1 MPLDAICLRA
11 VLHELRPQLIGAR
24 IDKVQQPARDQIVL
38 LLRGNLRLLLNAGAN
53 QPRIQLT
60 NILRDNPAQPPMFC
74 MLLRKHLVGARVLS
88 IEQPDLERMVIL
100 TLQCTDEFGE
110 ISQKQLVLECMGRR
124 SNLVLLDA
132 QGRIVECLRRV
143 DADLS
148 ATRQLLPGLFYHLPT
163 PLDKLSLLSQE
174 EDSLALA
181 QRGGDA
187 EQAVDKWVLDHYTGI
202 SPLIAREFAF
212 RAGHETDVRFGALN
226 DAQRGALVQEFSD
239 TANAVKEDNYMPVIL
254 YRDGKPVDFTYRS
267 IAQYG
272 AETQVETRESFS
284 QMLDE
289 FYNARE
295 RQELSA
301 RRGRELTHA
310 VTVARD
316 RMARKAENLK
326 RDYAAT
332 QKRDEFRLRGD
343 LITANLYRM
352 KSGEKVLHAENYY
365 EDGCPAIDI
374 PLDPLLSPQQNAAKN
389 YKQYNKLKTAE
400 FHLREQ
406 IEKAENE
413 RAYLESVLQEI
424 QQAETEQDFLDI
436 RGEMSDAGY
445 IRKQGKKV
453 LQRPSKPREFKTSGG
468 FRVLVGRNNRQNDK
482 LTLKDADYR
491 DLWFHVQK
499 LHGSHVI
506 LCTNGGEPGDQDITE
521 AAGLAAYYSQAKD
534 SANVPVDCTQVKNV
548 KKPAGAR
555 PGMVVY
561 STCQTVNVTPDEA
574 LVKRLSAEK
583 KESKK
588 PRNDE
593 VDYLAEAQNE
603 LKAKL
608 CRGVKIVSG
617 RKKGRIEL
625 EYYGLDDLNDL
636 LDALALIKI
645 NKAKEGPQA

>member
-38 LLRGNLRLLLNAGAN
+38 LLRGNLRLLRNAGAN
-53 QPRIQLT
+53 QPRSQLT

-110 ISQKQLVLECMGRR
+110 ISRKQLVLECMGRR
-124 SNLVLLDA
+124 SNLVLLGA

-181 QRGGDA
+181 QRGGNA

-239 TANAVKEDNYMPVIL
+239 TANAVKEDIYMPVIL
-254 YRDGKPVDFTYRS
+254 NRDGKPVDFTYRS

-289 FYNARE
+289 FYDARE

-326 RDYAAT
+326 HDYAAT

-365 EDGCPAIDI
+365 EDGCPTIDI

-406 IEKAENE
+406 IETAENE
-413 RAYLESVLQEI
+413 RAYLESVLQELA
-424 QQAETEQDFLDI
+424 QAETEQEFNEI
-436 RGEMSDAGY
+436 RRELQETNYLKKSS
-445 IRKQGKKV
+445 GKKE
-453 LQRPSKPREFKTSGG
+453 QKRAFAPRTFKTSGG
-468 FRVLVGRNNRQNDK
+468 FEVLVGRSNVQNDQ
-482 LTLKDADYR
+482 LTKKADKR
-491 DLWFHVQK
+491 DYWFHTQHI
-499 LHGSHVI
+499 HGSHVI
-506 LCTNGGEPGDQDITE
+506 LRCAGLTPSDEDLRE
-521 AAGLAAYYSQAKD
+521 AAMLASYFSQAKER
-534 SANVPVDCTQVKNV
+534 SSVPVDYCPVKFV

-555 PGMVVY
+555 PGMVTY
-561 STCQTVNVTPDEA
+561 DNYRTLYVTPEEGLA
-574 LVKRLSAEK
+574 K
-583 KESKK
+583 KLFL
-588 PRNDE
+588 R
-593 VDYLAEAQNE
+593 
-603 LKAKL
+603 
-608 CRGVKIVSG
+608 
-617 RKKGRIEL
+617 
-625 EYYGLDDLNDL
+625 
-636 LDALALIKI
+636 
-645 NKAKEGPQA
+645 

>member
-60 NILRDNPAQPPMFC
+60 NILRDNPVQPPMFC
-74 MLLRKHLVGARVLS
+74 MLLRKHLVGARVLA

-148 ATRQLLPGLFYHLPT
+148 AARQLLPGLFYRLPT
-163 PLDKLSLLSQE
+163 PLDKLSLLTQE
-174 EDSLALA
+174 DDSIALA
-181 QRGGDA
+181 RRGGEEEA
-187 EQAVDKWVLDHYTGI
+187 AVDKWVLDHYTGI
-202 SPLIAREFAF
+202 SPLIARELAF
-212 RAGHETDVRFGALN
+212 RAGGATDVRFGALN
-226 DAQRGALVQEFSD
+226 GAQRETLAQEFAD
-239 TANAVKEDNYMPVIL
+239 TASAIKEDRYTPVIL
-254 YRDGKPVDFTYRS
+254 YRDGKPVDFTYRL

-272 AETQVETRESFS
+272 AETQVETREDFS
-284 QMLDE
+284 SMLDE
-289 FYNARE
+289 FYDARE

-301 RRGRELTHA
+301 RRGRELMHA
-310 VTVARD
+310 ASVARD

-352 KSGEKVLHAENYY
+352 KGGERVLQAENYY
-365 EDGCPAIDI
+365 EVGCPLIDI
-374 PLDPLLSPQQNAAKN
+374 PLDPLLTPQQNAAKN

-413 RAYLESVLQEI
+413 RAYLESVLQELA
-424 QQAETEQDFLDI
+424 QAETEQEFNEI
-436 RGEMSDAGY
+436 RRELQETNYLKKSS
-445 IRKQGKKV
+445 GKKE
-453 LQRPSKPREFKTSGG
+453 QKRAFAPRTFKTSGG
-468 FRVLVGRNNRQNDK
+468 FEVLVGRSNVQNDQ
-482 LTLKDADYR
+482 LTKKSDKRDY
-491 DLWFHVQK
+491 WFHTQHI
-499 LHGSHVI
+499 HGSHVI
-506 LCTNGGEPGDQDITE
+506 LRCAGLTPGDEDLRE
-521 AAGLAAYYSQAKD
+521 AAMLAAYFSQAKE
-534 SANVPVDCTQVKNV
+534 SSSVPVDYCPVKFV

-555 PGMVVY
+555 PGMVTY
-561 STCQTVNVTPDEA
+561 DNYRTLYVTPEEGLA
-574 LVKRLSAEK
+574 K
-583 KESKK
+583 K
-588 PRNDE
+588 
-593 VDYLAEAQNE
+593 
-603 LKAKL
+603 
-608 CRGVKIVSG
+608 
-617 RKKGRIEL
+617 
-625 EYYGLDDLNDL
+625 L
-636 LDALALIKI
+636 LIR
-645 NKAKEGPQA
+645 

>member
-74 MLLRKHLVGARVLS
+74 MLLRKHLVGARVLA
-88 IEQPDLERMVIL
+88 IDQPDLERMVIL

-124 SNLVLLDA
+124 SNLVLLDT

-148 ATRQLLPGLFYHLPT
+148 AARQLLPGLFYRLPT
-163 PLDKLSLLSQE
+163 PLDKLSLLTQE
-174 EDSLALA
+174 DDSIALA
-181 QRGGDA
+181 RRGGEEEA
-187 EQAVDKWVLDHYTGI
+187 AVDKWVLDHYTGI
-202 SPLIAREFAF
+202 SPLIARELAF
-212 RAGHETDVRFGALN
+212 RAGGATDVRFGALN
-226 DAQRGALVQEFSD
+226 GAQRETLAQEFAD
-239 TANAVKEDNYMPVIL
+239 TASAIKEDRYTPVIL
-254 YRDGKPVDFTYRS
+254 YRNSKPVDFTYRL

-272 AETQVETRESFS
+272 AETQVETREDFS
-284 QMLDE
+284 SLLDE
-289 FYNARE
+289 FYDARE

-301 RRGRELTHA
+301 RRGRELMHA
-310 VTVARD
+310 ASVARD

-352 KSGEKVLHAENYY
+352 KGGERVLQAENYY
-365 EDGCPAIDI
+365 EDGCPLIDI
-374 PLDPLLSPQQNAAKN
+374 PLDPLLTPQQNAAKN

-413 RAYLESVLQEI
+413 RAYLESVLQELA
-424 QQAETEQDFLDI
+424 QAETEQEFNEI
-436 RGEMSDAGY
+436 RRELQETNYLKKSS
-445 IRKQGKKV
+445 GKKE
-453 LQRPSKPREFKTSGG
+453 QKRAFAPRTFKTSGG
-468 FRVLVGRNNRQNDK
+468 FEVLVGRSNVQNDQ
-482 LTLKDADYR
+482 LTKKSDKRDY
-491 DLWFHVQK
+491 WFHTQHI
-499 LHGSHVI
+499 HGSHVI
-506 LCTNGGEPGDQDITE
+506 LRCAGLTPGDEDLRE
-521 AAGLAAYYSQAKD
+521 AAMLAAYFSHSKE
-534 SANVPVDCTQVKNV
+534 SSGVPVDYCPVKFV

-555 PGMVVY
+555 PGMVTY
-561 STCQTVNVTPDEA
+561 DNYRTLYVTPEEGLA
-574 LVKRLSAEK
+574 K
-583 KESKK
+583 KLFI
-588 PRNDE
+588 R
-593 VDYLAEAQNE
+593 
-603 LKAKL
+603 
-608 CRGVKIVSG
+608 
-617 RKKGRIEL
+617 
-625 EYYGLDDLNDL
+625 
-636 LDALALIKI
+636 
-645 NKAKEGPQA
+645 

>member
-132 QGRIVECLRRV
+132 QGRIVDCLRRV

-212 RAGHETDVRFGALN
+212 RAGRETDVRFGALN
-226 DAQRGALVQEFSD
+226 DTQRGALVQEFSD

-254 YRDGKPVDFTYRS
+254 YRDSKPVDFTYRP

-289 FYNARE
+289 FYDARE

-310 VTVARD
+310 VMVARD

-326 RDYAAT
+326 HDYAAT

-365 EDGCPAIDI
+365 EDGCPTIDI

-413 RAYLESVLQEI
+413 RAYLESVLQELS
-424 QQAETEQDFLDI
+424 QAETEQEFNEI
-436 RGEMSDAGY
+436 RRELQETNY
-445 IRKQGKKV
+445 IRKSSGKKE
-453 LQRPSKPREFKTSGG
+453 LKRAFAPRTFKTSSGLE
-468 FRVLVGRNNRQNDK
+468 VLVGRSNVQNDQ
-482 LTLKDADYR
+482 LTKKADKR
-491 DLWFHVQK
+491 DYWFHTQHI
-499 LHGSHVI
+499 HGSHVI
-506 LCTNGGEPGDQDITE
+506 LRCAGLTPSDDDLRE
-521 AAGLAAYYSQAKD
+521 AAMLASYFSQAKE
-534 SANVPVDCTQVKNV
+534 SSSVPVDYCPVKFV

-555 PGMVVY
+555 PGMVTY
-561 STCQTVNVTPDEA
+561 DNYRTLYVTPEEG
-574 LVKRLSAEK
+574 LVK
-583 KESKK
+583 
-588 PRNDE
+588 
-593 VDYLAEAQNE
+593 
-603 LKAKL
+603 KL
-608 CRGVKIVSG
+608 FLR
-617 RKKGRIEL
+617 
-625 EYYGLDDLNDL
+625 
-636 LDALALIKI
+636 
-645 NKAKEGPQA
+645 

>member
-11 VLHELRPQLIGAR
+11 VLNELRPKLIGAR

-74 MLLRKHLVGARVLS
+74 MLLRKHLVGARVLA
-88 IEQPDLERMVIL
+88 IDQPDLERMVIL

-148 ATRQLLPGLFYHLPT
+148 AARQLLPGLFYRLPT
-163 PLDKLSLLSQE
+163 PLDKLSLLTQE
-174 EDSLALA
+174 NDSIALA
-181 QRGGDA
+181 RRGGEEEA
-187 EQAVDKWVLDHYTGI
+187 AVDKWVLDHYTGI
-202 SPLIAREFAF
+202 SPLIARELAF
-212 RAGHETDVRFGALN
+212 RAGGATDVRFGALN
-226 DAQRGALVQEFSD
+226 GAQRETLAQEFAD
-239 TANAVKEDNYMPVIL
+239 TASAIKEDRYTPVIL
-254 YRDGKPVDFTYRS
+254 YRDGKPVDFTYRL

-272 AETQVETRESFS
+272 AETQVETREDFS
-284 QMLDE
+284 SLLDE
-289 FYNARE
+289 FYDARE

-301 RRGRELTHA
+301 RRGRELAHA
-310 VTVARD
+310 ASVARD

-352 KSGEKVLHAENYY
+352 KGGERVLQAENYY
-365 EDGCPAIDI
+365 EDGCPLIDI
-374 PLDPLLSPQQNAAKN
+374 PLDPLLTPQQNAAKN

-413 RAYLESVLQEI
+413 RAYLESVLQELA
-424 QQAETEQDFLDI
+424 QAETEQEFNEI
-436 RGEMSDAGY
+436 RRELQETNY
-445 IRKQGKKV
+445 LKKSS
-453 LQRPSKPREFKTSGG
+453 SKKEQKRAFAPRTFKTSGG
-468 FRVLVGRNNRQNDK
+468 FEVLVGRSNVQNDQ
-482 LTLKDADYR
+482 LTKKADKR
-491 DLWFHVQK
+491 DYWFHTQHI
-499 LHGSHVI
+499 HGSHVI
-506 LCTNGGEPGDQDITE
+506 LRCAGLTPGDEDLRE
-521 AAGLAAYYSQAKD
+521 AAMLAAYFSQAKE
-534 SANVPVDCTQVKNV
+534 SSGVPVDYCPVKFV

-555 PGMVVY
+555 PGMVTDDNY
-561 STCQTVNVTPDEA
+561 RTLYVTPEEGLA
-574 LVKRLSAEK
+574 K
-583 KESKK
+583 K
-588 PRNDE
+588 
-593 VDYLAEAQNE
+593 
-603 LKAKL
+603 
-608 CRGVKIVSG
+608 
-617 RKKGRIEL
+617 
-625 EYYGLDDLNDL
+625 L
-636 LDALALIKI
+636 LIR
-645 NKAKEGPQA
+645 

>member
-11 VLHELRPQLIGAR
+11 VLNELRPKLIGAR

-74 MLLRKHLVGARVLS
+74 MLLRKHLIGARVLS
-88 IEQPDLERMVIL
+88 VEQPDLERMVIM

-110 ISQKQLVLECMGRR
+110 MSQKQLVLECMGRR

-132 QGRIVECLRRV
+132 QGRIVDCLRRV

-148 ATRQLLPGLFYHLPT
+148 AARQLLPGLFYRLPT

-226 DAQRGALVQEFSD
+226 DTQRGALVQEFSD
-239 TANAVKEDNYMPVIL
+239 TSNAVKEDNYTPAIL

-272 AETQVETRESFS
+272 AETQVETRENFS

-289 FYNARE
+289 FYDARE

-310 VTVARD
+310 ATVARD

-352 KSGEKVLHAENYY
+352 KGGEKVLHAENYY
-365 EDGCPAIDI
+365 EDGCPTIDI
-374 PLDPLLSPQQNAAKN
+374 PLDPLLTPQQNAAKN
-389 YKQYNKLKTAE
+389 YKQYNKFKTAE

-413 RAYLESVLQEI
+413 RAYLESVLQELS
-424 QQAETEQDFLDI
+424 QAETEQEFAEI
-436 RGEMSDAGY
+436 RHELQETNYLKRSG
-445 IRKQGKKV
+445 GKKE
-453 LQRPSKPREFKTSGG
+453 LKRAFAPRTFQTSSGLE
-468 FRVLVGRNNRQNDK
+468 VLVGRSNVQNDQ
-482 LTLKDADYR
+482 LTKKADKR
-491 DLWFHVQK
+491 DYWFHTQHI
-499 LHGSHVI
+499 HGSHVI
-506 LCTNGGEPGDQDITE
+506 LRCAGLTPGDDDLRE
-521 AAGLAAYYSQAKD
+521 AAMLAAYFSQAKE
-534 SANVPVDCTQVKNV
+534 SSGVPVDYCPVKFV

-555 PGMVVY
+555 PGMVTY
-561 STCQTVNVTPDEA
+561 DNYRTLYVTPEEG
-574 LVKRLSAEK
+574 LVKKLS
-583 KESKK
+583 
-588 PRNDE
+588 
-593 VDYLAEAQNE
+593 VM
-603 LKAKL
+603 
-608 CRGVKIVSG
+608 
-617 RKKGRIEL
+617 
-625 EYYGLDDLNDL
+625 
-636 LDALALIKI
+636 
-645 NKAKEGPQA
+645 

>member
-11 VLHELRPQLIGAR
+11 VLNELRPKLIGAR

-60 NILRDNPAQPPMFC
+60 SILRDNPAQPPMFC

-124 SNLVLLDA
+124 SNLILLDA

-181 QRGGDA
+181 RRGGDA

-202 SPLIAREFAF
+202 SPLIARELAF
-212 RAGHETDVRFGALN
+212 RAGGATDVRFGALSG
-226 DAQRGALVQEFSD
+226 AQRETLAQEFAD
-239 TANAVKEDNYMPVIL
+239 TASAIKGDRYTSVIL
-254 YRDGKPVDFTYRS
+254 YRDGKPVDFTYRL

-289 FYNARE
+289 FYDARE

-310 VTVARD
+310 ASVARD

-352 KSGEKVLHAENYY
+352 KGGERVLQAENYY
-365 EDGCPAIDI
+365 EDGCPLIDI
-374 PLDPLLSPQQNAAKN
+374 PLDPLLTPQQNAAKN

-413 RAYLESVLQEI
+413 RAYLESVLQELA
-424 QQAETEQDFLDI
+424 QAETEQEFAEI
-436 RGEMSDAGY
+436 RRELQETNYLKKSS
-445 IRKQGKKV
+445 GKKE
-453 LQRPSKPREFKTSGG
+453 QKRAFAPRTFKTSGG
-468 FRVLVGRNNRQNDK
+468 LEVLVGRSNVQNDQ
-482 LTLKDADYR
+482 LTKKADKR
-491 DLWFHVQK
+491 DYWFHTQHI
-499 LHGSHVI
+499 HGSHVI
-506 LCTNGGEPGDQDITE
+506 LRCAGLMPGDEDLRE
-521 AAGLAAYYSQAKD
+521 AAMLAAYFSQAKE
-534 SANVPVDCTQVKNV
+534 SSGVPVDYCPVKFV

-555 PGMVVY
+555 PGMVTY
-561 STCQTVNVTPDEA
+561 DNYRTLYVTPEEG
-574 LVKRLSAEK
+574 LVK
-583 KESKK
+583 
-588 PRNDE
+588 
-593 VDYLAEAQNE
+593 
-603 LKAKL
+603 KL
-608 CRGVKIVSG
+608 
-617 RKKGRIEL
+617 
-625 EYYGLDDLNDL
+625 
-636 LDALALIKI
+636 LIR
-645 NKAKEGPQA
+645 

>member
-1 MPLDAICLRA
+1 
-11 VLHELRPQLIGAR
+11 
-24 IDKVQQPARDQIVL
+24 
-38 LLRGNLRLLLNAGAN
+38 
-53 QPRIQLT
+53 
-60 NILRDNPAQPPMFC
+60 MFC

-110 ISQKQLVLECMGRR
+110 ISRKQLVLECMGRR

-289 FYNARE
+289 FYDARE

-301 RRGRELTHA
+301 A
-310 VTVARD
+310 
-316 RMARKAENLK
+316 
-326 RDYAAT
+326 
-332 QKRDEFRLRGD
+332 
-343 LITANLYRM
+343 
-352 KSGEKVLHAENYY
+352 S
-365 EDGCPAIDI
+365 
-374 PLDPLLSPQQNAAKN
+374 
-389 YKQYNKLKTAE
+389 
-400 FHLREQ
+400 
-406 IEKAENE
+406 
-413 RAYLESVLQEI
+413 
-424 QQAETEQDFLDI
+424 
-436 RGEMSDAGY
+436 
-445 IRKQGKKV
+445 
-453 LQRPSKPREFKTSGG
+453 
-468 FRVLVGRNNRQNDK
+468 
-482 LTLKDADYR
+482 
-491 DLWFHVQK
+491 
-499 LHGSHVI
+499 
-506 LCTNGGEPGDQDITE
+506 
-521 AAGLAAYYSQAKD
+521 
-534 SANVPVDCTQVKNV
+534 
-548 KKPAGAR
+548 
-555 PGMVVY
+555 
-561 STCQTVNVTPDEA
+561 
-574 LVKRLSAEK
+574 
-583 KESKK
+583 
-588 PRNDE
+588 
-593 VDYLAEAQNE
+593 
-603 LKAKL
+603 
-608 CRGVKIVSG
+608 
-617 RKKGRIEL
+617 
-625 EYYGLDDLNDL
+625 
-636 LDALALIKI
+636 
-645 NKAKEGPQA
+645 

>member
-24 IDKVQQPARDQIVL
+24 IDKVQQPARDQIIL

-74 MLLRKHLVGARVLS
+74 MLLRKHLVGARVLA

-148 ATRQLLPGLFYHLPT
+148 AARQLLPGLFYRLPT

-174 EDSLALA
+174 EDSIALA
-181 QRGGDA
+181 RRGGEEEA
-187 EQAVDKWVLDHYTGI
+187 AVDKWVLDHYTGI
-202 SPLIAREFAF
+202 SPLIARELAF
-212 RAGHETDVRFGALN
+212 RAGGATDVRFGTLN
-226 DAQRGALVQEFSD
+226 GAQRETLAQEFAD
-239 TANAVKEDNYMPVIL
+239 TASAIKEDRYTPVIL
-254 YRDGKPVDFTYRS
+254 YRDGKPVDFTYRL

-272 AETQVETRESFS
+272 AETQVETREDFS
-284 QMLDE
+284 SLLDE
-289 FYNARE
+289 FYDARE

-301 RRGRELTHA
+301 RRGRELAHA
-310 VTVARD
+310 ASVARD

-352 KSGEKVLHAENYY
+352 KGGERVLQAENYY
-365 EDGCPAIDI
+365 EDGCPLIDI
-374 PLDPLLSPQQNAAKN
+374 PLDPLLTPQQNAAKN

-413 RAYLESVLQEI
+413 RAYLESVLQELA
-424 QQAETEQDFLDI
+424 QAETEQEFNEI
-436 RGEMSDAGY
+436 RRELQETNYLKKSS
-445 IRKQGKKV
+445 GKKE
-453 LQRPSKPREFKTSGG
+453 QKRAFAPRTFKTSGG
-468 FRVLVGRNNRQNDK
+468 FEVLVGRSNVQNDQ
-482 LTLKDADYR
+482 LTKKSDKRDY
-491 DLWFHVQK
+491 WFHTQHI
-499 LHGSHVI
+499 HGSHVI
-506 LCTNGGEPGDQDITE
+506 LRCAGLTPSDEDLRE
-521 AAGLAAYYSQAKD
+521 AAMLAAYFSQAKE
-534 SANVPVDCTQVKNV
+534 SSSVPVDYCPVKFV

-555 PGMVVY
+555 PGMVTY
-561 STCQTVNVTPDEA
+561 DNYRTLYVTPEEGLA
-574 LVKRLSAEK
+574 K
-583 KESKK
+583 K
-588 PRNDE
+588 
-593 VDYLAEAQNE
+593 
-603 LKAKL
+603 
-608 CRGVKIVSG
+608 
-617 RKKGRIEL
+617 
-625 EYYGLDDLNDL
+625 L
-636 LDALALIKI
+636 LIR
-645 NKAKEGPQA
+645 

>member
-212 RAGHETDVRFGALN
+212 RVGHETDVRFGALN
-226 DAQRGALVQEFSD
+226 DTQRGALVQEFSD

-254 YRDGKPVDFTYRS
+254 YRDGKPVDFTYRP

-289 FYNARE
+289 FYDARE

-326 RDYAAT
+326 HDYAAT

-365 EDGCPAIDI
+365 EDGCPIIDI
-374 PLDPLLSPQQNAAKN
+374 PLDLLLSPQQNAAKN

-413 RAYLESVLQEI
+413 RAYLESVLQELS
-424 QQAETEQDFLDI
+424 QAETEQEFNEI
-436 RGEMSDAGY
+436 RRELQETNY
-445 IRKQGKKV
+445 IRKSSGKKE
-453 LQRPSKPREFKTSGG
+453 LKRAFSPRTFKTSSGLE
-468 FRVLVGRNNRQNDK
+468 VLVGRSNVQNDQ
-482 LTLKDADYR
+482 LTKKADKR
-491 DLWFHVQK
+491 DYWFHTQHI
-499 LHGSHVI
+499 HGSHVI
-506 LCTNGGEPGDQDITE
+506 LRCAGLTPSDDDLRE
-521 AAGLAAYYSQAKD
+521 AAMLASYFSQAKE
-534 SANVPVDCTQVKNV
+534 SSSVPVDYCPVKFV

-555 PGMVVY
+555 PGMVTY
-561 STCQTVNVTPDEA
+561 DNYRTLYVTPEEG
-574 LVKRLSAEK
+574 LVK
-583 KESKK
+583 
-588 PRNDE
+588 
-593 VDYLAEAQNE
+593 
-603 LKAKL
+603 KL
-608 CRGVKIVSG
+608 FLR
-617 RKKGRIEL
+617 
-625 EYYGLDDLNDL
+625 
-636 LDALALIKI
+636 
-645 NKAKEGPQA
+645 

>member
-74 MLLRKHLVGARVLS
+74 MLLRKHLVGARVLA

-148 ATRQLLPGLFYHLPT
+148 AARQLLPGLFYRLPT
-163 PLDKLSLLSQE
+163 PLDKLSLLTQE
-174 EDSLALA
+174 DDSIALA
-181 QRGGDA
+181 RRGGEEEA
-187 EQAVDKWVLDHYTGI
+187 AVDKWVLDHYTGI
-202 SPLIAREFAF
+202 SPLIARELAF
-212 RAGHETDVRFGALN
+212 RAGGATDVRFGALN
-226 DAQRGALVQEFSD
+226 GAQRETLAQEFAD
-239 TANAVKEDNYMPVIL
+239 TASAIKEDRYTPVIL
-254 YRDGKPVDFTYRS
+254 YRDGKPVDFTYRL

-272 AETQVETRESFS
+272 AETQVETREDFS
-284 QMLDE
+284 SMLDE
-289 FYNARE
+289 FYDARE

-301 RRGRELTHA
+301 RRGRELMHA
-310 VTVARD
+310 ASVARD

-352 KSGEKVLHAENYY
+352 KGGERVLQAENYY
-365 EDGCPAIDI
+365 EDGCPLIDI
-374 PLDPLLSPQQNAAKN
+374 PLDPLLTPQQNAAKN

-413 RAYLESVLQEI
+413 RAYLESVLQELS
-424 QQAETEQDFLDI
+424 QAETEQEFAEI
-436 RGEMSDAGY
+436 RRELQETNYLKKSS
-445 IRKQGKKV
+445 GKKE
-453 LQRPSKPREFKTSGG
+453 QKRAFAPRTFKTSGG
-468 FRVLVGRNNRQNDK
+468 LEVLVGRSNVQNDQ
-482 LTLKDADYR
+482 LTKKADKR
-491 DLWFHVQK
+491 DYWFHTQHI
-499 LHGSHVI
+499 HGSHVI
-506 LCTNGGEPGDQDITE
+506 LRCAGLTPGDEDLRE
-521 AAGLAAYYSQAKD
+521 AAMLAAYFSQAKESSGVGVD
-534 SANVPVDCTQVKNV
+534 YCPVKFV

-555 PGMVVY
+555 PGMVTY
-561 STCQTVNVTPDEA
+561 DNYRTLYVTPEEGLA
-574 LVKRLSAEK
+574 K
-583 KESKK
+583 K
-588 PRNDE
+588 
-593 VDYLAEAQNE
+593 
-603 LKAKL
+603 
-608 CRGVKIVSG
+608 
-617 RKKGRIEL
+617 
-625 EYYGLDDLNDL
+625 L
-636 LDALALIKI
+636 LIR
-645 NKAKEGPQA
+645 

>member
-74 MLLRKHLVGARVLS
+74 MLLRKHLVGARVLA

-148 ATRQLLPGLFYHLPT
+148 AARQLLPGLFYRLPT

-174 EDSLALA
+174 EDAIALA
-181 QRGGDA
+181 QRGGEEEA
-187 EQAVDKWVLDHYTGI
+187 AVDKWVLDHYTGI
-202 SPLIAREFAF
+202 SPLIARELAF
-212 RAGHETDVRFGALN
+212 RTGGATDVRFGALS
-226 DAQRGALVQEFSD
+226 DAQHETLAQEFAD
-239 TANAVKEDNYMPVIL
+239 TANAIKEDRYTPVIL
-254 YRDGKPVDFTYRS
+254 YRDGKPVDFTYRL

-272 AETQVETRESFS
+272 AETQVETREDFS
-284 QMLDE
+284 SMLDE
-289 FYNARE
+289 FYDARE

-301 RRGRELTHA
+301 RRGRELAHA
-310 VTVARD
+310 ASVARD

-352 KSGEKVLHAENYY
+352 KGGERVLQAENYY
-365 EDGCPAIDI
+365 EDGCPLIDI
-374 PLDPLLSPQQNAAKN
+374 PLDPLLTPQQNAAKN

-413 RAYLESVLQEI
+413 RAYLESVLQELA
-424 QQAETEQDFLDI
+424 QAETEQEFNEI
-436 RGEMSDAGY
+436 RRELQETNYLKKSS
-445 IRKQGKKV
+445 GKKE
-453 LQRPSKPREFKTSGG
+453 QKRAFAPRTFKTSGG
-468 FRVLVGRNNRQNDK
+468 FEVLVGRNNVQNDQ
-482 LTLKDADYR
+482 LTKKADKR
-491 DLWFHVQK
+491 DYWFHTQHI
-499 LHGSHVI
+499 HGSHVI
-506 LCTNGGEPGDQDITE
+506 LRCAGLTPGDEDLRE
-521 AAGLAAYYSQAKD
+521 AAMLAAYFSQAKE
-534 SANVPVDCTQVKNV
+534 SSGVPVDYCPVKFV

-555 PGMVVY
+555 PGMVTY
-561 STCQTVNVTPDEA
+561 DNYRTLYVTPEEGLA
-574 LVKRLSAEK
+574 K
-583 KESKK
+583 K
-588 PRNDE
+588 
-593 VDYLAEAQNE
+593 
-603 LKAKL
+603 
-608 CRGVKIVSG
+608 
-617 RKKGRIEL
+617 
-625 EYYGLDDLNDL
+625 L
-636 LDALALIKI
+636 LIR
-645 NKAKEGPQA
+645 

>member
-110 ISQKQLVLECMGRR
+110 ISRKQLVLECMGRR

-289 FYNARE
+289 FYDARE

-301 RRGRELTHA
+301 RRGH
-310 VTVARD
+310 
-316 RMARKAENLK
+316 
-326 RDYAAT
+326 
-332 QKRDEFRLRGD
+332 
-343 LITANLYRM
+343 
-352 KSGEKVLHAENYY
+352 
-365 EDGCPAIDI
+365 
-374 PLDPLLSPQQNAAKN
+374 
-389 YKQYNKLKTAE
+389 
-400 FHLREQ
+400 
-406 IEKAENE
+406 
-413 RAYLESVLQEI
+413 
-424 QQAETEQDFLDI
+424 
-436 RGEMSDAGY
+436 
-445 IRKQGKKV
+445 
-453 LQRPSKPREFKTSGG
+453 
-468 FRVLVGRNNRQNDK
+468 GR
-482 LTLKDADYR
+482 
-491 DLWFHVQK
+491 
-499 LHGSHVI
+499 
-506 LCTNGGEPGDQDITE
+506 
-521 AAGLAAYYSQAKD
+521 
-534 SANVPVDCTQVKNV
+534 
-548 KKPAGAR
+548 AR
-555 PGMVVY
+555 PHG
-561 STCQTVNVTPDEA
+561 
-574 LVKRLSAEK
+574 
-583 KESKK
+583 
-588 PRNDE
+588 
-593 VDYLAEAQNE
+593 AQGRE
-603 LKAKL
+603 LKARLRCDAEARRIPPARRPHHRKPVPHEERRKSLACGKL
-608 CRGVKIVSG
+608 
-617 RKKGRIEL
+617 L
-625 EYYGLDDLNDL
+625 
-636 LDALALIKI
+636 
-645 NKAKEGPQA
+645 

>member
-74 MLLRKHLVGARVLS
+74 MLLRKHLVGARVLA
-88 IEQPDLERMVIL
+88 IDQPDLERMVIL

-124 SNLVLLDA
+124 SNLVLLDT

-148 ATRQLLPGLFYHLPT
+148 AARQLLPGLFYRLPT
-163 PLDKLSLLSQE
+163 PLDKFSLLTQE
-174 EDSLALA
+174 DDSIALA
-181 QRGGDA
+181 RRGGEEEA
-187 EQAVDKWVLDHYTGI
+187 AVDKWVLDHYTGI
-202 SPLIAREFAF
+202 SPLIARELAF
-212 RAGHETDVRFGALN
+212 RAGGATDVRFGALN
-226 DAQRGALVQEFSD
+226 GAQRETLAQEFAD
-239 TANAVKEDNYMPVIL
+239 TASAIKEDRYTPVIL
-254 YRDGKPVDFTYRS
+254 YRNSKPVDFTYRL

-272 AETQVETRESFS
+272 AETQVETREDFS
-284 QMLDE
+284 SLLDE
-289 FYNARE
+289 FYDARE

-310 VTVARD
+310 ASVARD

-352 KSGEKVLHAENYY
+352 KGGERVLQAENYY
-365 EDGCPAIDI
+365 EDGCPLIDI
-374 PLDPLLSPQQNAAKN
+374 PLDPLLTPQQNAAKN

-413 RAYLESVLQEI
+413 RAYLESVLQELA
-424 QQAETEQDFLDI
+424 QAETEQEFNEI
-436 RGEMSDAGY
+436 RRELQETNYLKKSS
-445 IRKQGKKV
+445 GKKE
-453 LQRPSKPREFKTSGG
+453 QKRAFAPRTFKTSGG
-468 FRVLVGRNNRQNDK
+468 FEVLVGRSNVQNDQ
-482 LTLKDADYR
+482 LTKKSDKRDY
-491 DLWFHVQK
+491 WFHTQHI
-499 LHGSHVI
+499 HGSHVI
-506 LCTNGGEPGDQDITE
+506 LRCAGLTPGDEDLRE
-521 AAGLAAYYSQAKD
+521 AAMLAAYFSQAKE
-534 SANVPVDCTQVKNV
+534 SSGVPVDYCPVKFV

-555 PGMVVY
+555 PGMVTY
-561 STCQTVNVTPDEA
+561 DNYRTLYVTPEEGLA
-574 LVKRLSAEK
+574 K
-583 KESKK
+583 KLFI
-588 PRNDE
+588 R
-593 VDYLAEAQNE
+593 
-603 LKAKL
+603 
-608 CRGVKIVSG
+608 
-617 RKKGRIEL
+617 
-625 EYYGLDDLNDL
+625 
-636 LDALALIKI
+636 
-645 NKAKEGPQA
+645 

>member
-11 VLHELRPQLIGAR
+11 VLNELRPKLIGAR

-74 MLLRKHLVGARVLS
+74 MLLRKHLVGARVLA

-148 ATRQLLPGLFYHLPT
+148 AARQLLPGLFYHLPT

-202 SPLIAREFAF
+202 SPLIARELAF
-212 RAGHETDVRFGALN
+212 RAGGATDVRFGALN
-226 DAQRGALVQEFSD
+226 GAQRETLAQEFAD
-239 TANAVKEDNYMPVIL
+239 TASAIKEDRYTPVIL
-254 YRDGKPVDFTYRS
+254 YRDGKPVDFTYRL

-272 AETQVETRESFS
+272 AETQVETREDFS
-284 QMLDE
+284 SMLDE
-289 FYNARE
+289 FYDARE

-301 RRGRELTHA
+301 RRGRELAHA
-310 VTVARD
+310 ASIARD

-352 KSGEKVLHAENYY
+352 KGGERVLQAENYY
-365 EDGCPAIDI
+365 EDGCPLIDI
-374 PLDPLLSPQQNAAKN
+374 PLDPLLTPQQNAAKN

-413 RAYLESVLQEI
+413 RAYLESVLQELA
-424 QQAETEQDFLDI
+424 QAETEQEFNEI
-436 RGEMSDAGY
+436 RRELQETNYLKKSS
-445 IRKQGKKV
+445 GKKE
-453 LQRPSKPREFKTSGG
+453 QKRAFAPRTFKTSGG
-468 FRVLVGRNNRQNDK
+468 FEVLVGRSNVQNDQ
-482 LTLKDADYR
+482 LTKKSDKRDY
-491 DLWFHVQK
+491 WFHTQHI
-499 LHGSHVI
+499 HGSHVI
-506 LCTNGGEPGDQDITE
+506 LRCAGLTPGDEDLRE
-521 AAGLAAYYSQAKD
+521 AAMLAAYFSQAKE
-534 SANVPVDCTQVKNV
+534 SSGVPVDYCPVKFV

-555 PGMVVY
+555 PGMVTY
-561 STCQTVNVTPDEA
+561 DNYRTLYVTPEEGLA
-574 LVKRLSAEK
+574 KKLSI
-583 KESKK
+583 
-588 PRNDE
+588 R
-593 VDYLAEAQNE
+593 
-603 LKAKL
+603 
-608 CRGVKIVSG
+608 
-617 RKKGRIEL
+617 
-625 EYYGLDDLNDL
+625 
-636 LDALALIKI
+636 
-645 NKAKEGPQA
+645 

>member
-11 VLHELRPQLIGAR
+11 VLHELRPKLIGAR

-74 MLLRKHLVGARVLS
+74 MLLRKHLVGARVLA
-88 IEQPDLERMVIL
+88 IDQPDLERMVIL

-124 SNLVLLDA
+124 SNLVLLDT

-148 ATRQLLPGLFYHLPT
+148 AARQLLPGLFYRLPT
-163 PLDKLSLLSQE
+163 PLDKLSLLTQE
-174 EDSLALA
+174 DDSIALA
-181 QRGGDA
+181 RRGGEEEA
-187 EQAVDKWVLDHYTGI
+187 AVDKWVLDHYTGI
-202 SPLIAREFAF
+202 SPLIARELAF
-212 RAGHETDVRFGALN
+212 RAGGATDVRFGALN
-226 DAQRGALVQEFSD
+226 GAQRETLAQEFAD
-239 TANAVKEDNYMPVIL
+239 TASAIKEDRYTPVIL
-254 YRDGKPVDFTYRS
+254 YRNSKPVDFTYRL

-272 AETQVETRESFS
+272 AETQVETREDFS
-284 QMLDE
+284 SLLDE
-289 FYNARE
+289 FYDARE

-310 VTVARD
+310 ASVARD

-352 KSGEKVLHAENYY
+352 KGGERVLQAENYY
-365 EDGCPAIDI
+365 EDGCPLIDI
-374 PLDPLLSPQQNAAKN
+374 PLDPLLTPQQNAAKN

-413 RAYLESVLQEI
+413 RAYLESVLQELA
-424 QQAETEQDFLDI
+424 QAETEQEFNEI
-436 RGEMSDAGY
+436 RRELQETNYLKKSS
-445 IRKQGKKV
+445 GKKE
-453 LQRPSKPREFKTSGG
+453 QKRAFAPRTFKTSGG
-468 FRVLVGRNNRQNDK
+468 FEVLVGRSNVQNDQ
-482 LTLKDADYR
+482 LTKKSDKRDY
-491 DLWFHVQK
+491 WFHTQHI
-499 LHGSHVI
+499 HGSHVI
-506 LCTNGGEPGDQDITE
+506 LRCAGLTPGDEDLRE
-521 AAGLAAYYSQAKD
+521 AAMLAAYFSQAKE
-534 SANVPVDCTQVKNV
+534 SSGVPVDYCPVKFV

-555 PGMVVY
+555 PGMVTY
-561 STCQTVNVTPDEA
+561 DNYRTLYVTPEEGLA
-574 LVKRLSAEK
+574 K
-583 KESKK
+583 KLFI
-588 PRNDE
+588 R
-593 VDYLAEAQNE
+593 
-603 LKAKL
+603 
-608 CRGVKIVSG
+608 
-617 RKKGRIEL
+617 
-625 EYYGLDDLNDL
+625 
-636 LDALALIKI
+636 
-645 NKAKEGPQA
+645 

>member
-74 MLLRKHLVGARVLS
+74 MLLRKHLVGARVLA

-148 ATRQLLPGLFYHLPT
+148 AARQLLPGLFYRLPT
-163 PLDKLSLLSQE
+163 PLDKLSLLTQE
-174 EDSLALA
+174 EDSIALA
-181 QRGGDA
+181 RRGGEEEA
-187 EQAVDKWVLDHYTGI
+187 AVDKWVLDHYTGI
-202 SPLIAREFAF
+202 SPLIARELAF
-212 RAGHETDVRFGALN
+212 RAGGATDVRFGALN
-226 DAQRGALVQEFSD
+226 GAQRETLAQEFAD
-239 TANAVKEDNYMPVIL
+239 TASAIKEDRYTPVIL
-254 YRDGKPVDFTYRS
+254 YRDGKPVDFTYRL

-289 FYNARE
+289 FYDARE

-352 KSGEKVLHAENYY
+352 KGGERVLQAENYY
-365 EDGCPAIDI
+365 EDGCPLIDI
-374 PLDPLLSPQQNAAKN
+374 PLDPLLTPQQNAAKN
-389 YKQYNKLKTAE
+389 YKQYNKLMTAE

-413 RAYLESVLQEI
+413 RAYLESVLQELA
-424 QQAETEQDFLDI
+424 QAETEQEFNEI
-436 RGEMSDAGY
+436 RRELQETNYLKKSS
-445 IRKQGKKV
+445 GKKE
-453 LQRPSKPREFKTSGG
+453 QKRAFAPRTFKTSGG
-468 FRVLVGRNNRQNDK
+468 FEVLVGRSNVQNDQ
-482 LTLKDADYR
+482 LTKKADKR
-491 DLWFHVQK
+491 DYWFHTQHI
-499 LHGSHVI
+499 HGSHVI
-506 LCTNGGEPGDQDITE
+506 LRCAGLTPGDEDLRE
-521 AAGLAAYYSQAKD
+521 AAMLAAYFSQAKE
-534 SANVPVDCTQVKNV
+534 SSGVPVDYCPVKFV

-555 PGMVVY
+555 PGMVTY
-561 STCQTVNVTPDEA
+561 DNYRTLYVTPEEGLA
-574 LVKRLSAEK
+574 KKLSI
-583 KESKK
+583 
-588 PRNDE
+588 R
-593 VDYLAEAQNE
+593 
-603 LKAKL
+603 
-608 CRGVKIVSG
+608 
-617 RKKGRIEL
+617 
-625 EYYGLDDLNDL
+625 
-636 LDALALIKI
+636 
-645 NKAKEGPQA
+645 

>member
-202 SPLIAREFAF
+202 SPLIARELAF
-212 RAGHETDVRFGALN
+212 RAGGATDVRFSALN
-226 DAQRGALVQEFSD
+226 GAQRETLAQEFAD
-239 TANAVKEDNYMPVIL
+239 TASAIKEDRYTPVIL
-254 YRDGKPVDFTYRS
+254 YRDGKPVDFTYRL

-272 AETQVETRESFS
+272 AETQVETREDFS
-284 QMLDE
+284 SLLDE
-289 FYNARE
+289 FYDARE

-310 VTVARD
+310 ASVARD

-352 KSGEKVLHAENYY
+352 KGGERVLQAENYY
-365 EDGCPAIDI
+365 EDGCPLIDI
-374 PLDPLLSPQQNAAKN
+374 PLDPLLTPQQNAAKN

-413 RAYLESVLQEI
+413 RAYLESVLQELA
-424 QQAETEQDFLDI
+424 QAETEQEFNEI
-436 RGEMSDAGY
+436 RRELQETNYLKKSS
-445 IRKQGKKV
+445 GKKE
-453 LQRPSKPREFKTSGG
+453 QKRAFAPRTFKTSGG
-468 FRVLVGRNNRQNDK
+468 FEVLVGRSNVQNDQ
-482 LTLKDADYR
+482 LTKKSDKRDY
-491 DLWFHVQK
+491 WFHTQHI
-499 LHGSHVI
+499 HGSHVI
-506 LCTNGGEPGDQDITE
+506 LRCAGLTPGDEDLRE
-521 AAGLAAYYSQAKD
+521 AAMLAAYFSQAKE
-534 SANVPVDCTQVKNV
+534 SSGVPVDYCPVKFV

-555 PGMVVY
+555 PGMVTY
-561 STCQTVNVTPDEA
+561 DNYRTLYVTPEEGLA
-574 LVKRLSAEK
+574 K
-583 KESKK
+583 K
-588 PRNDE
+588 
-593 VDYLAEAQNE
+593 
-603 LKAKL
+603 
-608 CRGVKIVSG
+608 
-617 RKKGRIEL
+617 
-625 EYYGLDDLNDL
+625 L
-636 LDALALIKI
+636 LIR
-645 NKAKEGPQA
+645 

>member
-60 NILRDNPAQPPMFC
+60 NILRDNPVQPPMFC
-74 MLLRKHLVGARVLS
+74 MLLRKHLVGARVLA

-148 ATRQLLPGLFYHLPT
+148 AARQLLPGLFYRLPT
-163 PLDKLSLLSQE
+163 PLDKLSLLTQE
-174 EDSLALA
+174 DDSIALA
-181 QRGGDA
+181 RRGGEEEA
-187 EQAVDKWVLDHYTGI
+187 AVDKWVLDHYTGI
-202 SPLIAREFAF
+202 SPLIARELAF
-212 RAGHETDVRFGALN
+212 RAGGATDVRFGALN
-226 DAQRGALVQEFSD
+226 GAQRETLAQEFAD
-239 TANAVKEDNYMPVIL
+239 TASAIKEDRYTPVIL
-254 YRDGKPVDFTYRS
+254 YRNGKPVDFTYRL

-272 AETQVETRESFS
+272 AETQVETREDFS
-284 QMLDE
+284 SLLDE
-289 FYNARE
+289 FYDACE
-295 RQELSA
+295 RQERSA

-310 VTVARD
+310 ASVARD

-352 KSGEKVLHAENYY
+352 KGGERVLQAENYY
-365 EDGCPAIDI
+365 EDGCPLIDI
-374 PLDPLLSPQQNAAKN
+374 PLDPLLTPQQNAAKN

-413 RAYLESVLQEI
+413 RAYLESVLQELA
-424 QQAETEQDFLDI
+424 QAETEQEFNEI
-436 RGEMSDAGY
+436 RRELQETNYLKKSS
-445 IRKQGKKV
+445 GKKE
-453 LQRPSKPREFKTSGG
+453 QKRAFAPRTFKTSGG
-468 FRVLVGRNNRQNDK
+468 FEVLVGRSNVQNDQ
-482 LTLKDADYR
+482 LTKKADKR
-491 DLWFHVQK
+491 DYWFHTQHI
-499 LHGSHVI
+499 HGSHVI
-506 LCTNGGEPGDQDITE
+506 LRCAGLTPGDEDLRE
-521 AAGLAAYYSQAKD
+521 AAMLAAYFSQAKE
-534 SANVPVDCTQVKNV
+534 SSGVPVDYCPVKFV

-555 PGMVVY
+555 PGMVTY
-561 STCQTVNVTPDEA
+561 DNYRTLYVTPEEGLA
-574 LVKRLSAEK
+574 K
-583 KESKK
+583 K
-588 PRNDE
+588 
-593 VDYLAEAQNE
+593 
-603 LKAKL
+603 
-608 CRGVKIVSG
+608 
-617 RKKGRIEL
+617 
-625 EYYGLDDLNDL
+625 L
-636 LDALALIKI
+636 LIR
-645 NKAKEGPQA
+645 

>member
-74 MLLRKHLVGARVLS
+74 MLLRKHLVGARVLA
-88 IEQPDLERMVIL
+88 IDQPDLERMVIL

-124 SNLVLLDA
+124 SNLVLLDT

-148 ATRQLLPGLFYHLPT
+148 AARQLLPGLFYRLPT
-163 PLDKLSLLSQE
+163 PLDKLSLLTQE
-174 EDSLALA
+174 DDSIALA
-181 QRGGDA
+181 RRGGEEEA
-187 EQAVDKWVLDHYTGI
+187 AVDKWVLDHYTGI
-202 SPLIAREFAF
+202 SPLIARELAF
-212 RAGHETDVRFGALN
+212 RAGGATDVRFGALN
-226 DAQRGALVQEFSD
+226 GAQRETLAQEFAD
-239 TANAVKEDNYMPVIL
+239 TASAIKEDRYTPVIL
-254 YRDGKPVDFTYRS
+254 YRNSKPVDFTYRL

-272 AETQVETRESFS
+272 AETQVETREDFS
-284 QMLDE
+284 SLLDE
-289 FYNARE
+289 FYDARE

-310 VTVARD
+310 ASVARD

-352 KSGEKVLHAENYY
+352 KGGERVLQAENYY
-365 EDGCPAIDI
+365 EDGCPLIDI
-374 PLDPLLSPQQNAAKN
+374 PLDPLLTPQQNAAKN

-413 RAYLESVLQEI
+413 RAYLESVLQELA
-424 QQAETEQDFLDI
+424 QAETEQEFNEI
-436 RGEMSDAGY
+436 RRELQETNYLKKSS
-445 IRKQGKKV
+445 GKKE
-453 LQRPSKPREFKTSGG
+453 QKRAFAPRTFKTSGG
-468 FRVLVGRNNRQNDK
+468 LEVLVGRSNVQNDQ
-482 LTLKDADYR
+482 LTKKADKR
-491 DLWFHVQK
+491 DYWFHTQHI
-499 LHGSHVI
+499 HGSHVI
-506 LCTNGGEPGDQDITE
+506 LRCAGLPPGDEDLRE
-521 AAGLAAYYSQAKD
+521 AAMLAAYFSQAKE
-534 SANVPVDCTQVKNV
+534 SSGVPVDYCPVKFV

-555 PGMVVY
+555 PGMVTY
-561 STCQTVNVTPDEA
+561 DNYRTLYVTPEEG
-574 LVKRLSAEK
+574 LVK
-583 KESKK
+583 
-588 PRNDE
+588 
-593 VDYLAEAQNE
+593 
-603 LKAKL
+603 KL
-608 CRGVKIVSG
+608 FIR
-617 RKKGRIEL
+617 
-625 EYYGLDDLNDL
+625 
-636 LDALALIKI
+636 
-645 NKAKEGPQA
+645 

>member
-11 VLHELRPQLIGAR
+11 VLNELRPKLIGAR

-74 MLLRKHLVGARVLS
+74 MLLRKHLIGARVLS

-132 QGRIVECLRRV
+132 QERIVECLRRV

-148 ATRQLLPGLFYHLPT
+148 AARQLLPGLFYRLPT

-174 EDSLALA
+174 EDAIALA
-181 QRGGDA
+181 RRGGEEEA
-187 EQAVDKWVLDHYTGI
+187 AVDKWVLDHYTGI
-202 SPLIAREFAF
+202 SPLIARELAF
-212 RAGHETDVRFGALN
+212 RAGGATDVRFGALSG
-226 DAQRGALVQEFSD
+226 AQRETLAQEFAD
-239 TANAVKEDNYMPVIL
+239 TASAIKGDRYTPVIL
-254 YRDGKPVDFTYRS
+254 YRDGKPVDFTYRL

-272 AETQVETRESFS
+272 METQVETRENFS

-365 EDGCPAIDI
+365 EDGCPTIDI
-374 PLDPLLSPQQNAAKN
+374 PLDPLLTPQQNAAKN

-413 RAYLESVLQEI
+413 RAYLESVLQELS
-424 QQAETEQDFLDI
+424 QAETEQEFAEI
-436 RGEMSDAGY
+436 RRELQETNYLKKSS
-445 IRKQGKKV
+445 GKKE
-453 LQRPSKPREFKTSGG
+453 QKRAFAPRTFQTSGG
-468 FRVLVGRNNRQNDK
+468 LEVLVGRSNVQNDQ
-482 LTLKDADYR
+482 LTKKADKR
-491 DLWFHVQK
+491 DYWFHTQHI
-499 LHGSHVI
+499 HGSHVI
-506 LCTNGGEPGDQDITE
+506 LRCAGLIPSGDDLRE
-521 AAGLAAYYSQAKD
+521 AAMLAAYFSQAKE
-534 SANVPVDCTQVKNV
+534 SSGVPVDYCPVKFV

-555 PGMVVY
+555 PGMVTY
-561 STCQTVNVTPDEA
+561 DNYRTLYVTPE
-574 LVKRLSAEK
+574 E
-583 KESKK
+583 E
-588 PRNDE
+588 
-593 VDYLAEAQNE
+593 LAQ
-603 LKAKL
+603 KL
-608 CRGVKIVSG
+608 
-617 RKKGRIEL
+617 
-625 EYYGLDDLNDL
+625 
-636 LDALALIKI
+636 LIR
-645 NKAKEGPQA
+645 

>member
-74 MLLRKHLVGARVLS
+74 MLLRKHLVGARVLA

-148 ATRQLLPGLFYHLPT
+148 AARQLLPGLFYHLPT

-174 EDSLALA
+174 EDSIALA
-181 QRGGDA
+181 RRGGEEEA
-187 EQAVDKWVLDHYTGI
+187 AVDKWVLDHYTGI
-202 SPLIAREFAF
+202 SPLIARELAF
-212 RAGHETDVRFGALN
+212 RAGGATDVRFGALN
-226 DAQRGALVQEFSD
+226 GAQRETLAQEFAD
-239 TANAVKEDNYMPVIL
+239 TASAIKEDRYTPVIL
-254 YRDGKPVDFTYRS
+254 YRDGKPVDFTYRL

-272 AETQVETRESFS
+272 AETQVETRKDFS
-284 QMLDE
+284 SLLDE
-289 FYNARE
+289 FYDARE

-301 RRGRELTHA
+301 RRGRELAHA
-310 VTVARD
+310 ASVARD

-352 KSGEKVLHAENYY
+352 KGGERVLQAENYY
-365 EDGCPAIDI
+365 EDGCPLIDI
-374 PLDPLLSPQQNAAKN
+374 PLDPLLTPQQNAAKN

-413 RAYLESVLQEI
+413 RAYLESVLQELA
-424 QQAETEQDFLDI
+424 QAETEQEFNEI
-436 RGEMSDAGY
+436 RRELQETNYLKKSS
-445 IRKQGKKV
+445 GKKE
-453 LQRPSKPREFKTSGG
+453 QKRAFAPRTFKTSGG
-468 FRVLVGRNNRQNDK
+468 FEVLVGRSNVQNDQ
-482 LTLKDADYR
+482 LTKKSDKRDY
-491 DLWFHVQK
+491 WFHTQHI
-499 LHGSHVI
+499 HGSHVI
-506 LCTNGGEPGDQDITE
+506 LRCAGLMPGDEDLRE
-521 AAGLAAYYSQAKD
+521 AAMLAAYFSQAKE
-534 SANVPVDCTQVKNV
+534 SSGVPVDYCPVKFV

-555 PGMVVY
+555 PGMVTY
-561 STCQTVNVTPDEA
+561 DNYRTLYVTPEEGLA
-574 LVKRLSAEK
+574 KKLSI
-583 KESKK
+583 
-588 PRNDE
+588 R
-593 VDYLAEAQNE
+593 
-603 LKAKL
+603 
-608 CRGVKIVSG
+608 
-617 RKKGRIEL
+617 
-625 EYYGLDDLNDL
+625 
-636 LDALALIKI
+636 
-645 NKAKEGPQA
+645 

>member
-132 QGRIVECLRRV
+132 QGRIVDCLRRV

-212 RAGHETDVRFGALN
+212 RAGRETGVRFGALN
-226 DAQRGALVQEFSD
+226 DTQRGALVQEFSD

-254 YRDGKPVDFTYRS
+254 YRDSKPVDFTYRP

-272 AETQVETRESFS
+272 AETQVETCESFS

-289 FYNARE
+289 FYDARE

-326 RDYAAT
+326 HDYAAT

-343 LITANLYRM
+343 LITASLYRM

-365 EDGCPAIDI
+365 EDGCPTIDI

-413 RAYLESVLQEI
+413 RAYLESVLQELS
-424 QQAETEQDFLDI
+424 QAETEQEFNEI
-436 RGEMSDAGY
+436 RRELQETNY
-445 IRKQGKKV
+445 IRKSSGKKE
-453 LQRPSKPREFKTSGG
+453 LKRAFAPRTFKTSSGLE
-468 FRVLVGRNNRQNDK
+468 VLVGRSNVQNDQ
-482 LTLKDADYR
+482 LTKKADKR
-491 DLWFHVQK
+491 DYWFHTQHI
-499 LHGSHVI
+499 HGSHVI
-506 LCTNGGEPGDQDITE
+506 LRCAGLTPSDDDLRE
-521 AAGLAAYYSQAKD
+521 AAMLASYFSQAKE
-534 SANVPVDCTQVKNV
+534 SSSVPVDYCPVKFV

-555 PGMVVY
+555 PGMVTY
-561 STCQTVNVTPDEA
+561 DNYRTLYVTPEEG
-574 LVKRLSAEK
+574 LVK
-583 KESKK
+583 
-588 PRNDE
+588 
-593 VDYLAEAQNE
+593 
-603 LKAKL
+603 KL
-608 CRGVKIVSG
+608 FLR
-617 RKKGRIEL
+617 
-625 EYYGLDDLNDL
+625 
-636 LDALALIKI
+636 
-645 NKAKEGPQA
+645 

>member
-11 VLHELRPQLIGAR
+11 VLNELRPKLIGAR

-148 ATRQLLPGLFYHLPT
+148 AARQLLPGLFYHLPT

-212 RAGHETDVRFGALN
+212 RAGHETDVRFGALSG
-226 DAQRGALVQEFSD
+226 AQRETLAQEFAD
-239 TANAVKEDNYMPVIL
+239 TASAIKEDRYTPVIL
-254 YRDGKPVDFTYRS
+254 YRDGKPVDFTYRL

-272 AETQVETRESFS
+272 AETQVETREDFS
-284 QMLDE
+284 SMLDE
-289 FYNARE
+289 FYDARE

-310 VTVARD
+310 ASVARD

-352 KSGEKVLHAENYY
+352 KGGEKVLHAENYY
-365 EDGCPAIDI
+365 EDGCPTIDI

-413 RAYLESVLQEI
+413 RAYLESVLQELS
-424 QQAETEQDFLDI
+424 QAETEQEFNEI
-436 RGEMSDAGY
+436 RRELQETNYLKKSS
-445 IRKQGKKV
+445 GKKE
-453 LQRPSKPREFKTSGG
+453 QKRAFAPRTFKTSGG
-468 FRVLVGRNNRQNDK
+468 LEVLVGRSNVQNDQ
-482 LTLKDADYR
+482 LTKKADKR
-491 DLWFHVQK
+491 DYWFHTQHI
-499 LHGSHVI
+499 HGSHVI
-506 LCTNGGEPGDQDITE
+506 LRCAGLMPGDEDLRE
-521 AAGLAAYYSQAKD
+521 AAMLAAYFSQAKE
-534 SANVPVDCTQVKNV
+534 SSGVPVDYCPVKFV

-555 PGMVVY
+555 PGMVTY
-561 STCQTVNVTPDEA
+561 DNYRTLYVTPEEGLA
-574 LVKRLSAEK
+574 K
-583 KESKK
+583 KLFI
-588 PRNDE
+588 R
-593 VDYLAEAQNE
+593 
-603 LKAKL
+603 
-608 CRGVKIVSG
+608 
-617 RKKGRIEL
+617 
-625 EYYGLDDLNDL
+625 
-636 LDALALIKI
+636 
-645 NKAKEGPQA
+645 

>member
-88 IEQPDLERMVIL
+88 IEQPDLERIVIL

-110 ISQKQLVLECMGRR
+110 ISRKQLVLECMGRR
-124 SNLVLLDA
+124 SNLILLDA

-174 EDSLALA
+174 EDSIALA

-212 RAGHETDVRFGALN
+212 RAGHETDVRFGALS
-226 DAQRGALVQEFSD
+226 DAQREALVQEFSG
-239 TANAVKEDNYMPVIL
+239 TVNAVKEDRYTPVIL

-272 AETQVETRESFS
+272 AETQVETRENFS

-289 FYNARE
+289 FYDARE

-310 VTVARD
+310 ATVARD

-352 KSGEKVLHAENYY
+352 KGGERVLHAENYY
-365 EDGCPAIDI
+365 EDGCPTIDI
-374 PLDPLLSPQQNAAKN
+374 PLDLLLSPQQNAAKN

-413 RAYLESVLQEI
+413 RAYLESVLQELS
-424 QQAETEQDFLDI
+424 QAETEQEFNEI
-436 RGEMSDAGY
+436 RRELQETNYLKKSS
-445 IRKQGKKV
+445 GKKE
-453 LQRPSKPREFKTSGG
+453 LKRAFAPRTFKTSSGLE
-468 FRVLVGRNNRQNDK
+468 VLVGRSNVQNDQ
-482 LTLKDADYR
+482 LTKKADKR
-491 DLWFHVQK
+491 DYWFHTQHI
-499 LHGSHVI
+499 HGSHVI
-506 LCTNGGEPGDQDITE
+506 LRCTGLTPSDDDLRE
-521 AAGLAAYYSQAKD
+521 AAMLAAYFSQAKE
-534 SANVPVDCTQVKNV
+534 SSGVPVDYCPVKFV
-548 KKPAGAR
+548 KKPNGAR
-555 PGMVVY
+555 PGMVTY
-561 STCQTVNVTPDEA
+561 DNYRTLYVTPEER
-574 LVKRLSAEK
+574 LVK
-583 KESKK
+583 
-588 PRNDE
+588 
-593 VDYLAEAQNE
+593 
-603 LKAKL
+603 KL
-608 CRGVKIVSG
+608 FIR
-617 RKKGRIEL
+617 
-625 EYYGLDDLNDL
+625 
-636 LDALALIKI
+636 
-645 NKAKEGPQA
+645 

>member
-11 VLHELRPQLIGAR
+11 LTNELKGQLLGAR

-74 MLLRKHLVGARVLS
+74 MLLRKHLVGARVLA

-148 ATRQLLPGLFYHLPT
+148 AARQLLPGLFYRLPT
-163 PLDKLSLLSQE
+163 PLDKLSLLTQE
-174 EDSLALA
+174 NDSIALA
-181 QRGGDA
+181 RRGGDA

-212 RAGHETDVRFGALN
+212 RAGGATDVRFGALN
-226 DAQRGALVQEFSD
+226 GAQRETLAQEFAD
-239 TANAVKEDNYMPVIL
+239 TASAIKEDRYTPVIL
-254 YRDGKPVDFTYRS
+254 YRDGKPVDFTYRL

-272 AETQVETRESFS
+272 AETQVETREDFS
-284 QMLDE
+284 SMLDE
-289 FYNARE
+289 FYDARE

-310 VTVARD
+310 ASVARD

-352 KSGEKVLHAENYY
+352 KGGERVLQAENYY
-365 EDGCPAIDI
+365 EDGCPLIDI
-374 PLDPLLSPQQNAAKN
+374 PLDPLLTPQQNAAKN

-413 RAYLESVLQEI
+413 RAYLESVLQELS
-424 QQAETEQDFLDI
+424 QAETEQEFNEI
-436 RGEMSDAGY
+436 RRELQETNYLKKSS
-445 IRKQGKKV
+445 GKKE
-453 LQRPSKPREFKTSGG
+453 QKRAFAPRTFQTSGG
-468 FRVLVGRNNRQNDK
+468 LEVLVGRSNVQNDQ
-482 LTLKDADYR
+482 LTKKADKR
-491 DLWFHVQK
+491 DYWFHTQHI
-499 LHGSHVI
+499 HGSHVI
-506 LCTNGGEPGDQDITE
+506 LRCAGLTPSDEDLHE
-521 AAGLAAYYSQAKD
+521 AAMLAAYFSQAKE
-534 SANVPVDCTQVKNV
+534 SSGVPVDYCPVKFV

-555 PGMVVY
+555 PGMVTY
-561 STCQTVNVTPDEA
+561 DNYRTLYVTPEEGLA
-574 LVKRLSAEK
+574 K
-583 KESKK
+583 K
-588 PRNDE
+588 
-593 VDYLAEAQNE
+593 
-603 LKAKL
+603 
-608 CRGVKIVSG
+608 
-617 RKKGRIEL
+617 
-625 EYYGLDDLNDL
+625 L
-636 LDALALIKI
+636 LIR
-645 NKAKEGPQA
+645 

>member
-11 VLHELRPQLIGAR
+11 VLNELRPKLIGAR

-74 MLLRKHLVGARVLS
+74 MLLRKHLVGARVLA

-148 ATRQLLPGLFYHLPT
+148 AARQLLPGLFYRLPT

-174 EDSLALA
+174 EDSIALA
-181 QRGGDA
+181 RRGGEEEA
-187 EQAVDKWVLDHYTGI
+187 AVDKWVLDHYTGI
-202 SPLIAREFAF
+202 SPLIARELAF
-212 RAGHETDVRFGALN
+212 RAGGATDVRFGALN
-226 DAQRGALVQEFSD
+226 GAQRETLTQEFAD
-239 TANAVKEDNYMPVIL
+239 TASAIKEDRYTPVIL
-254 YRDGKPVDFTYRS
+254 YRDGKPVDFTYRR

-289 FYNARE
+289 FYDARE

-301 RRGRELTHA
+301 RRGRELAHA
-310 VTVARD
+310 ASVARD

-352 KSGEKVLHAENYY
+352 KGGERVLQAENYY
-365 EDGCPAIDI
+365 EDGCPLIDI
-374 PLDPLLSPQQNAAKN
+374 PLDPLLTPQQNAAKN

-413 RAYLESVLQEI
+413 RAYLESVLQELA
-424 QQAETEQDFLDI
+424 QAETEQEFAEI
-436 RGEMSDAGY
+436 RRELQETNYLKKSS
-445 IRKQGKKV
+445 GKKE
-453 LQRPSKPREFKTSGG
+453 QKRAFAPRTFQTSGG
-468 FRVLVGRNNRQNDK
+468 LEVLVGRSNVQNDQ
-482 LTLKDADYR
+482 LTKKADKR
-491 DLWFHVQK
+491 DYWFHTQHI
-499 LHGSHVI
+499 HGSHVI
-506 LCTNGGEPGDQDITE
+506 LRCAGLTPGDEDLRE
-521 AAGLAAYYSQAKD
+521 AAMLAAYFSQAKESSGVGVD
-534 SANVPVDCTQVKNV
+534 YCPVKFV

-555 PGMVVY
+555 PGMVTY
-561 STCQTVNVTPDEA
+561 DNYRTLYVTPEEGLA
-574 LVKRLSAEK
+574 KKLSI
-583 KESKK
+583 
-588 PRNDE
+588 R
-593 VDYLAEAQNE
+593 
-603 LKAKL
+603 
-608 CRGVKIVSG
+608 
-617 RKKGRIEL
+617 
-625 EYYGLDDLNDL
+625 
-636 LDALALIKI
+636 
-645 NKAKEGPQA
+645 

>member
-74 MLLRKHLVGARVLS
+74 MLLRKHLVGARVLA

-110 ISQKQLVLECMGRR
+110 ISRKQLVLECMGRR

-148 ATRQLLPGLFYHLPT
+148 AARQLLPGLFYRLPT
-163 PLDKLSLLSQE
+163 PLDKLSLLTQE
-174 EDSLALA
+174 DDSIALA
-181 QRGGDA
+181 RRGGEEEA
-187 EQAVDKWVLDHYTGI
+187 AVDKWVLDHYTGI
-202 SPLIAREFAF
+202 SPLIARELAF
-212 RAGHETDVRFGALN
+212 RAGGATDVRFGALN
-226 DAQRGALVQEFSD
+226 GAQRETLAQEFAD
-239 TANAVKEDNYMPVIL
+239 TASAIKEDRYTPVIL
-254 YRDGKPVDFTYRS
+254 YRDGKPVDFTYRL

-272 AETQVETRESFS
+272 AETQVETREDFS
-284 QMLDE
+284 SMLDE
-289 FYNARE
+289 FYDARE

-301 RRGRELTHA
+301 RRGRELAHA
-310 VTVARD
+310 ASIARD

-352 KSGEKVLHAENYY
+352 KGGERVLQAENYY
-365 EDGCPAIDI
+365 EDGCPLIDI
-374 PLDPLLSPQQNAAKN
+374 PLDPLLTPQQNAAKN

-413 RAYLESVLQEI
+413 RAYLESVLQELA
-424 QQAETEQDFLDI
+424 QAETEQEFNEI
-436 RGEMSDAGY
+436 RRELQETNYLKKSS
-445 IRKQGKKV
+445 GKKE
-453 LQRPSKPREFKTSGG
+453 QKRAFAPRTFKTSGG
-468 FRVLVGRNNRQNDK
+468 FEVLVGRSNVQNDQ
-482 LTLKDADYR
+482 LTKKSDKRDY
-491 DLWFHVQK
+491 WFHTQHI
-499 LHGSHVI
+499 HGSHVI
-506 LCTNGGEPGDQDITE
+506 LRCAGLTPGDEDLRE
-521 AAGLAAYYSQAKD
+521 AAMLAAYFSQAKE
-534 SANVPVDCTQVKNV
+534 SSGVPVDYCPVKFV

-555 PGMVVY
+555 PGMVTY
-561 STCQTVNVTPDEA
+561 DNYRTLYVTPEEGLA
-574 LVKRLSAEK
+574 KKLSI
-583 KESKK
+583 
-588 PRNDE
+588 R
-593 VDYLAEAQNE
+593 
-603 LKAKL
+603 
-608 CRGVKIVSG
+608 
-617 RKKGRIEL
+617 
-625 EYYGLDDLNDL
+625 
-636 LDALALIKI
+636 
-645 NKAKEGPQA
+645 